1 MKDIESLKKEQY
13 DAKAKLHEIIELING
28 EEYYILTP
36 SEKSLIAQQR
46 VGLEI
51 YLGSLTKQLYD
62 KDGCS
67 FDASS
72 AMWPLLMSNMFT
84 SSSGFGPSSSLESLK
99 KQLEEEDFE
108 VKKEYDES
116 GCSD

>member
-72 AMWPLLMSNMFT
+72 AMWPLLMSSMFT
-84 SSSGFGPSSSLESLK
+84 SPFGSSTGLESLK
-99 KQLEEEDFE
+99 KQLDEKDFE
-108 VKKEYDES
+108 VKEESDES
-116 GCSD
+116 GCSN

>member
-1 MKDIESLKKEQY
+1 MKNIESLKKEQY

-28 EEYYILTP
+28 EEYYALTP
-36 SEKSLIAQQR
+36 SEKSLMAQER
-46 VGLEI
+46 IGLEI

-72 AMWPLLMSNMFT
+72 AMWPLLMSSMFT
-84 SSSGFGPSSSLESLK
+84 SPFGSSSSLESLK
-99 KQLEEEDFE
+99 KQLDEKDFE
-108 VKKEYDES
+108 VKEESDES

>member
-62 KDGCS
+62 KEGS
-67 FDASS
+67 TFDASS
-72 AMWPLLMSNMFT
+72 AMWPLLMSSMFT
-84 SSSGFGPSSSLESLK
+84 SPFGSTSGLESLK
-99 KQLEEEDFE
+99 KQLDEKDFE
-108 VKKEYDES
+108 EKEESDEPGRS
-116 GCSD
+116 N

>member
-13 DAKAKLHEIIELING
+13 DAKAKLHEIIELVNN
-28 EEYYILTP
+28 EEYYTLTP

-46 VGLEI
+46 VGLEV
-51 YLGSLTKQLYD
+51 YLSSLTKQIYD
-62 KDGCS
+62 RDSCS

-72 AMWPLLMSNMFT
+72 SMWPLLMSTMFT
-84 SSSGFGPSSSLESLK
+84 SPFGSSSSTLDFLK
-99 KQLEEEDFE
+99 KQLDENDFKIEEES
-108 VKKEYDES
+108 DEA